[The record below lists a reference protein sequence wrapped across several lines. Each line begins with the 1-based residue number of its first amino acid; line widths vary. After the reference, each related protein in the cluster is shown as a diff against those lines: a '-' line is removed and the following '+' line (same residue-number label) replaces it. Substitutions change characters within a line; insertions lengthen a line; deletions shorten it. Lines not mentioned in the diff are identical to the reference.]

1 MNETANDR
9 ASTPRAFRPKL
20 AFYKANAKGSGR
32 AMKMELHPAHGQTD
46 GSIMVTLANQM
57 TIGDR
62 RGPNPTFPHF
72 DWENA
77 ICVKLDFSDLSKMLQ
92 VFRGECESI
101 EEGRGLVHRSPKGLT
116 YIKLA
121 HQVDPIPG
129 YTLEVKRCAGEGR
142 HDQRAFMPIAPYEA
156 LGLTAAIEDSLG
168 VICFGMP
175 MVIERDTSAYRQA
188 VKEQRDASAA

>member
-9 ASTPRAFRPKL
+9 ASPPRAFRPTL
-20 AFYKANAKGSGR
+20 AFYKANAKGSGC

-101 EEGRGLVHRSPKGLT
+101 EDGRGLVHRSPEGLA
-116 YIKLA
+116 YIRLA
-121 HQVDPIPG
+121 HLIEPIPG
-129 YTLEVKRCAGEGR
+129 YRLEVEFYAGEGR
-142 HDQRAFMPIAPYEA
+142 IEKRSIMLAPYEA
-156 LGLTAAIEDSLG
+156 LGLVAAIESSLV
-168 VICFGMP
+168 VICFGIP
-175 MVIERDTSAYRQA
+175 MVENL
-188 VKEQRDASAA
+188 

>member
-9 ASTPRAFRPKL
+9 ASAPRAFRPKL
-20 AFYKANAKGSGR
+20 AFYKANAKGSGC

-77 ICVKLDFSDLSKMLQ
+77 ICAKLDFNDLTQILQ
-92 VFRGECESI
+92 VLRGETESI
-101 EEGRGLVHRSPKGLT
+101 NEGKGLYHRSPLGMTGIRFSHVVDQVTGYALDVSRRASKEGEET
-116 YIKLA
+116 RA
-121 HQVDPIPG
+121 HF
-129 YTLEVKRCAGEGR
+129 LFNSA
-142 HDQRAFMPIAPYEA
+142 EA
-156 LGLTAAIEDSLG
+156 LGICEAITGAMYIIAFGIPMLVAHDTAAYKSEAKA
-168 VICFGMP
+168 M
-175 MVIERDTSAYRQA
+175 RH
-188 VKEQRDASAA
+188 AAAA

>member
-1 MNETANDR
+1 MDTEIKTY
-9 ASTPRAFRPKL
+9 RPSL
-20 AFYKANAKGSGR
+20 VFYRANAKGTGS

-129 YTLEVKRCAGEGR
+129 YTLDVNLCDGVVIVE
-142 HDQRAFMPIAPYEA
+142 QRTIMLMPYEA
-156 LGLTAAIEDSLG
+156 LGLVAAIESSFG
-168 VICFGMP
+168 AICFGML
-175 MVIERDTSAYRQA
+175 E
-188 VKEQRDASAA
+188 

>member
-1 MNETANDR
+1 MDTEIKTY
-9 ASTPRAFRPKL
+9 RPSL
-20 AFYKANAKGSGR
+20 VFYKANAKGTGC

-77 ICVKLDFSDLSKMLQ
+77 ICVKLDFIDLSKMLQ

-101 EEGRGLVHRSPKGLT
+101 EEGRGLVHRSPSGLA
-116 YIKLA
+116 YIRLE
-121 HQVDPIPG
+121 HLVEPIPG
-129 YTLEVKRCAGEGR
+129 YKLEVEFFAGAGSVEKRTV
-142 HDQRAFMPIAPYEA
+142 MLMPYEA
-156 LGLTAAIEDSLG
+156 LGLVAAIESSLG
-168 VICFGMP
+168 VICFGVP
-175 MVIERDTSAYRQA
+175 GDVQF
-188 VKEQRDASAA
+188 

>member
-9 ASTPRAFRPKL
+9 ASAPRAFRPKL
-20 AFYKANAKGSGR
+20 AFYKANAKGSGC

-92 VFRGECESI
+92 VFRGEYESI
-101 EEGRGLVHRSPKGLT
+101 EDGRGLVHRSPKGLA

-121 HQVDPIPG
+121 HLIEPIPG
-129 YTLEVKRCAGEGR
+129 YRLEVEFFAGSGNSER
-142 HDQRAFMPIAPYEA
+142 RTVMLMPCEA
-156 LGLTAAIEDSLG
+156 LGLVAAIESSLG
-168 VICFGMP
+168 VICFGVP
-175 MVIERDTSAYRQA
+175 MVENS
-188 VKEQRDASAA
+188 

>member
-1 MNETANDR
+1 MSFTGNKKGTVKMNTEIKTY
-9 ASTPRAFRPKL
+9 RPSL
-20 AFYKANAKGSGR
+20 VFYRANAKGTGS
-32 AMKMELHPAHGQTD
+32 AMKMELHPAHDQTS
-46 GSIMVTLANQM
+46 GCIMMSLASQK
-57 TIGDR
+57 TVGDY
-62 RGPNPTFPHF
+62 RGPNPIYPTF

-77 ICVKLDFSDLSKMLQ
+77 ICVKLDFIDLSKMLQ

-168 VICFGMP
+168 VICFGVP
-175 MVIERDTSAYRQA
+175 GDVQF
-188 VKEQRDASAA
+188 

>member
-9 ASTPRAFRPKL
+9 ASAPRAFRPKL
-20 AFYKANAKGSGR
+20 AFYKANAKGSGC

-92 VFRGECESI
+92 VFRGEYESI
-101 EEGRGLVHRSPKGLT
+101 EDGRGLVHRSPNGLA
-116 YIKLA
+116 YIRLA
-121 HQVDPIPG
+121 HLVEPIPG
-129 YTLEVKRCAGEGR
+129 YRLEVEFHAGAGSVEKRTV
-142 HDQRAFMPIAPYEA
+142 MLAPYEA
-156 LGLTAAIEDSLG
+156 LGLTAAIESSLG
-168 VICFGMP
+168 AICFGVP
-175 MVIERDTSAYRQA
+175 
-188 VKEQRDASAA
+188 KEV